1 MSEQVTLN
9 IVIGAICNVMNNKP
23 LLPHPSLPARQGFRN
38 HPSWRSGFS
47 LVEVTLAI
55 GILSFGLLSVIGLM
69 PVGLNAFRQS
79 INASVGTQISQRL
92 MNEKRQ
98 TDFVTLIAPANATEY
113 RYFSDEGD
121 EVPATSS
128 IFVAKI
134 LVANASAVPSSGNSR
149 FTNSS
154 LAKVEVR
161 LTHSPGGST
170 SLVDASPLSPQASV
184 FTFYIPKT

>member
-1 MSEQVTLN
+1 MN
-9 IVIGAICNVMNNKP
+9 IK
-23 LLPHPSLPARQGFRN
+23 LPVADPSSLQMQPPKIR
-38 HPSWRSGFS
+38 PSRRYAFS

-69 PVGLNAFRQS
+69 PVGLNTFRQS
-79 INASVGTQISQRL
+79 INTSVGTQISQRL

-98 TDFVTLIAPANATEY
+98 TDFVTLIAPANAIEY

-121 EVPATSS
+121 EVAVTSA
-128 IFVAKI
+128 IFVTKI

-161 LTHSPGGST
+161 LAYSPGGST
-170 SLVDASPLSPQASV
+170 TLVDAIPLGPQASV